1 MNKKKSLGKAP
12 PRLTGV
18 TKRLTKAQK
27 AQLEAI
33 KSFGGNTLD
42 NVLQGSKRKVAK
54 TLDHSGV
61 PAERKK
67 KKKSGDESKDTS
79 DGGSS
84 DPDVV
89 EEEVGS
95 EEVSST
101 TSAAVRE
108 KENVMAT

>member
-1 MNKKKSLGKAP
+1 M
-12 PRLTGV
+12 

-33 KSFGGNTLD
+33 NSFGGNTLD

-67 KKKSGDESKDTS
+67 KKKKSGDESKDTS

-95 EEVSST
+95 EST

-108 KENVMAT
+108 KENVVAT